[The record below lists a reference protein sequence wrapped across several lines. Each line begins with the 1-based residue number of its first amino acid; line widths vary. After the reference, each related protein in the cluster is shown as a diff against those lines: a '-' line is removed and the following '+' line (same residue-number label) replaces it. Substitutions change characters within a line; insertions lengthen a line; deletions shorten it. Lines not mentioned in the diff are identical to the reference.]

1 MRYLIAIPVLV
12 ALAVPA
18 QADRPLTEGERAR
31 VIEAVQVQGCSG
43 GEMEFDEDDRQFEV
57 DDAVCADGKKYDLK
71 FGADFQ
77 FIRKNLD

>member
-1 MRYLIAIPVLV
+1 MRFLIAIPVLV

-18 QADRPLTEGERAR
+18 KADRPLTEAERAR
-31 VIEAVQVQGCSG
+31 VMQAVQAQGCSG
-43 GEMEFDEDDRQFEV
+43 GKMEYDEDDRQFEV

-71 FGADFQ
+71 FNAEFQ

>member
-18 QADRPLTEGERAR
+18 QADRPLTEGERAK
-31 VIEAVQVQGCSG
+31 VMEAVQAQGCSG

-57 DDAVCADGKKYDLK
+57 DDALCTDGKKYDLK

>member
-1 MRYLIAIPVLV
+1 LQFPFSWHSPCRPRLTG
-12 ALAVPA
+12 
-18 QADRPLTEGERAR
+18 QA
-31 VIEAVQVQGCSG
+31 QGCSG

-57 DDAVCADGKKYDLK
+57 DDALCTDGKKYDLK

>member
-1 MRYLIAIPVLV
+1 MRFLIAIPVLV

-18 QADRPLTEGERAR
+18 KADRPLTEAERAK
-31 VIEAVQVQGCSG
+31 VMEAVKAEGCNG
-43 GEMEFDEDDRQFEV
+43 GKMEFDENDRQFEV

-71 FGADFQ
+71 FDADFK

>member
-43 GEMEFDEDDRQFEV
+43 GKMEFDEDDRQFQV
-57 DDAVCADGKKYDLK
+57 DDAVCGDGKKYDLK

>member
-57 DDAVCADGKKYDLK
+57 DDALCTDGKKYDLK